1 MNETLIKK
9 TSKEEKISTVDYLKE
24 SHLIHYL
31 IYLGIVTTLG
41 ATILCSIYI
50 ILLYQDVHSTYTT
63 INDNSDLMKKVNV
76 THLINLINDMSAFEE
91 CFTSKFCHRKAILN

>member
-1 MNETLIKK
+1 MNESLIKK
-9 TSKEEKISTVDYLKE
+9 TSKEEKTSTVDYLKE

-31 IYLGIVTTLG
+31 IYLGIVATLG

-50 ILLYQDVHSTYTT
+50 TLIYQDVHSTYTS
-63 INDNSDLMKKVNV
+63 INDGNELLQKVNV

-91 CFTSKFCHRKAILN
+91 CFTTKFCHRKAILN